1 MLFYRPEWSLRPE
14 ARYLREL
21 GGLRVD
27 LPRAEHDE
35 MHRRVALV
43 PLLGVHAL
51 QRVASD
57 YKPVNS
63 LYQNIDRFVSLTE
76 RALRHPKSHEIER
89 KLGAL
94 TIDAILMQREFIE
107 QSRGRK
113 GVHVSNKQVLA
124 IKG

>member
-1 MLFYRPEWSLRPE
+1 MLFYREEWSARPE
-14 ARYLREL
+14 ARYLREM

-63 LYQNIDRFVSLTE
+63 LYQNIDRFVCLTE
-76 RALRHPKSHEIER
+76 RALKNPKSHEIER
-89 KLGAL
+89 ELGQL
-94 TIDAILMQREFIE
+94 TIKSILMQREFIE
-107 QSRGRK
+107 QVRGRK
-113 GVHVSNKQVLA
+113 GVQISQKQVLA